1 MRLTDGATL
10 RGSGENA
17 FVIEFGDE
25 ISREAGAA
33 VAALAAAFD
42 ASAPEGLVEV
52 VPTFRSLL
60 VLYDPDATDRDTL
73 LAALPEAGDAG
84 AASGPTHWRLPV
96 AMEGDCAEDIADA
109 APGLGL
115 SVGDLAAKF
124 LEGRYQVGMY
134 GFAPGFAYLSG
145 VDEALAIP
153 RRPSP
158 RPPMPAGSLILAGGM
173 AALTSISM
181 PTGWYVIGRTAV
193 TLFRPDDTP
202 MVPFAVGDTIAFTP
216 VSEAELAELG
226 KTPDG
231 GLKRDEP

>member
-1 MRLTDGATL
+1 MSLTEGATF

-25 ISREAGAA
+25 ITQGAGAQ

-42 ASAPEGLVEV
+42 AAAPAGLVEV

-60 VLYDPDATDRDTL
+60 VLFDPAATDRDAL
-73 LAALPEAGDAG
+73 LAALPEGTGEDTAR
-84 AASGPTHWRLPV
+84 GPAHWRLPV

-109 APGLGL
+109 AAGLGL
-115 SVGDLAAKF
+115 SVEALRSKF

-145 VDEALAIP
+145 VDETLAIP

-193 TLFRPDDTP
+193 TLFRPDETP
-202 MVPFAVGDTIAFTP
+202 MVPFAVGDTIAFDA
-216 VSEAELAELG
+216 VSEDEWASLAR
-226 KTPDG
+226 TTDG
-231 GLKRDEP
+231 GLTKDDG